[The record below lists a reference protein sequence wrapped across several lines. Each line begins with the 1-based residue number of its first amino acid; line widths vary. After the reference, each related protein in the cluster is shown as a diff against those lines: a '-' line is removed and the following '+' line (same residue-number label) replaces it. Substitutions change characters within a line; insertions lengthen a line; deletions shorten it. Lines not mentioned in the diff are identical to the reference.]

1 MELGMYTI
9 ELSRLTVEALFRDIR
24 GYGFTQVQFD
34 FLSVMDEEMPLNIP
48 DELVRRI
55 RKAADINGVGIA
67 AVNGTFNMIHPD
79 PVVRA
84 DGIRRFEVLAQHMK
98 ALGCNL
104 ITLCTGSR
112 NPDNMWRWDEANS
125 TKSAWDD
132 LLATLRS
139 VLKIAEAYDL
149 FLGLEPEAS
158 NCVNTADR
166 CRQLIDAL
174 ESPRLK
180 VIMDVANLFQKG
192 QASRE
197 NVRPIM
203 RHAFDLLGEHI
214 ALAHGKDIL
223 PGEGLR
229 FTHAGNGI
237 VDFRY
242 FKELLDASG
251 YKGCLLLHGLKHEEE
266 FPKSVEFI
274 RRAPGD

>member
-1 MELGMYTI
+1 MELGMYTV
-9 ELSRLTVEALFRDIR
+9 ELSRPTVEALFRDIR

-34 FLSVMDEEMPLNIP
+34 FLSAMDEEMPLSIP

-55 RKAADINGVGIA
+55 HKAADNSGVGIA

-79 PVVRA
+79 PAVRA
-84 DGIRRFEVLAQHMK
+84 DGIRRFEVLAQCMK

-112 NPDNMWRWDEANS
+112 NPDNMWRWDEANN
-125 TKSAWDD
+125 TRSAWDD

-149 FLGLEPEAS
+149 YLGLEPEAS

-166 CRQLIDAL
+166 CRQLIDAF
-174 ESPRLK
+174 EFPRLK
-180 VIMDVANLFQKG
+180 VVMDVANLFQKG

-197 NVRPIM
+197 NVRPVM

-223 PGEGLR
+223 PGEDLR

-237 VDFRY
+237 VDFPY
-242 FKELLDASG
+242 FKGLLDASG
-251 YKGCLLLHGLKHEEE
+251 YKGCLLLHGLKREEE
-266 FPKSVEFI
+266 FPRSVEFI
-274 RRAPGD
+274 RRAIGG